1 MTLGAR
7 DGIAVEGAQLVCG
20 KSSWVREGIAVEGAG
35 TEMTWW
41 RRGRGVRAGEA
52 GAEVVGNVLHFPR
65 GVQHVGAAETERCMA
80 HVFVLVP
87 LYYCCCYY
95 YYNYHGYYCY
105 YFRLGSCTTVLC
117 HQRSTKFTMGA
128 LTGARH
134 DRERGETTINK

>member
-52 GAEVVGNVLHFPR
+52 GAEVVGHVLHFPR
-65 GVQHVGAAETERCMA
+65 GMQHVGAAEAERCMT
-80 HVFVLVP
+80 HVLVLVP
-87 LYYCCCYY
+87 LDCYHYHYHYY
-95 YYNYHGYYCY
+95 
-105 YFRLGSCTTVLC
+105 
-117 HQRSTKFTMGA
+117 
-128 LTGARH
+128 
-134 DRERGETTINK
+134 

>member
-1 MTLGAR
+1 
-7 DGIAVEGAQLVCG
+7 VCG
-20 KSSWVREGIAVEGAG
+20 KSSWVWEGIAVRWAG

-41 RRGRGVRAGEA
+41 RRGRGVWAGEA

-87 LYYCCCYY
+87 LYYC
-95 YYNYHGYYCY
+95 YYCY
-105 YFRLGSCTTVLC
+105 YFCLGPCTTVLC
-117 HQRSTKFTMGA
+117 RRKSTKFTMGA

-134 DRERGETTINK
+134 DRNRGETTINK